1 MSEQLIFISERGIE
15 MTRREEREQAF
26 MLIFEKMFTDETIE
40 AIIDK
45 ASEARDIEVG
55 NYALKIANKVSVD
68 AEIIDAKFEKYLK
81 RWSKNRISKVSLS
94 ILRLAMYELLYEN
107 EIPSAA
113 VINEAVELTKKF
125 STKED
130 SAFVNGVLGSYV
142 RDLTDDNI
150 GN

>member
-1 MSEQLIFISERGIE
+1 

-26 MLIFEKMFTDETIE
+26 MIIFEKMFTDDTVEE
-40 AIIDK
+40 IIDK

-55 NYALKIANKVSVD
+55 EYALKIANKVFLD
-68 AEIIDAKFEKYLK
+68 ADTIDASFEKYLK

-94 ILRLAMYELLYEN
+94 ILRLAMYELLYETDV
-107 EIPSAA
+107 PSAA

-130 SAFVNGVLGSYV
+130 SAFVNGVLGSFV
-142 RDLTDDNI
+142 RDLTNDNV
-150 GN
+150 GD